1 VEIFYDQHGH
11 LGCGVVT
18 FSTSEDAEAFDHG
31 FKTVK
36 FGQQEYIE
44 DHQHGHLGTHLY
56 GWHAT
61 EQVRSSS
68 CQIGLLLWEC

>member
-1 VEIFYDQHGH
+1 M
-11 LGCGVVT
+11 VT

>member
-1 VEIFYDQHGH
+1 VEIFYDQQGH

-18 FSTSEDAEAFDHG
+18 FNTSEDAEAFDHS
-31 FKTVK
+31 FKTVQ

-44 DHQHGHLGTHLY
+44 VHWYGHLGTHLY

-61 EQVRSSS
+61 ELVSSSS